1 MVKNVDIY
9 FALVLR
15 GHKNLQS
22 YFIHHVI
29 IEKNFYYSELFTY
42 SIRLN
47 QTTTVVSVIMESI
60 VTE

>member
-29 IEKNFYYSELFTY
+29 IEKNFLLLR
-42 SIRLN
+42 IIHLLH
-47 QTTTVVSVIMESI
+47 
-60 VTE
+60 